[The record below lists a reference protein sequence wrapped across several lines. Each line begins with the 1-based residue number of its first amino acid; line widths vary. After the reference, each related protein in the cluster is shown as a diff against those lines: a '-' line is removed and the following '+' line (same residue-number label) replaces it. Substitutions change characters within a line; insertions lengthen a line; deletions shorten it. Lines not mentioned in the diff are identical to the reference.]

1 MKLRSWITTKG
12 EHDGKEAEAGASGR
26 DSSRGV
32 HDPSAIEHEQDGHG
46 TAGSGDAHCGYR
58 ERAPRHYRR
67 HGAALCALF
76 QKLSCFLDESPVAL
90 RPGSSGGR
98 DRCQGCPGC
107 AASGNGPGA
116 RGLRGRRVVPP
127 AYRLARLHSRSTL
140 NSHSGTKLSA
150 LANPSS
156 TSLNSASSAFSV
168 ISVLN
173 PSFPFSFDCQF
184 STSPSRKCFPC
195 HTSENSPVSPT
206 IATDPKTLVSKSCIC
221 HTSET
226 PRGLLST
233 PAYLLMSSF
242 ASSRLSKGWRNG
254 FVASGAAL
262 IACVISLAA
271 VGKSPVFD
279 EIRASARW
287 LTQ

>member
-1 MKLRSWITTKG
+1 MAIARASTASASTTSGAYALRGVGATPMKLRSWITTKG

-107 AASGNGPGA
+107 AASGKGPGA
-116 RGLRGRRVVPP
+116 RGLRVRRLVPP

-140 NSHSGTKLSA
+140 NSAHSLQITQ
-150 LANPSS
+150 P
-156 TSLNSASSAFSV
+156 
-168 ISVLN
+168 
-173 PSFPFSFDCQF
+173 
-184 STSPSRKCFPC
+184 
-195 HTSENSPVSPT
+195 
-206 IATDPKTLVSKSCIC
+206 
-221 HTSET
+221 
-226 PRGLLST
+226 
-233 PAYLLMSSF
+233 
-242 ASSRLSKGWRNG
+242 
-254 FVASGAAL
+254 VASML
-262 IACVISLAA
+262 SHSIQS
-271 VGKSPVFD
+271 
-279 EIRASARW
+279 
-287 LTQ
+287 T

>member
-1 MKLRSWITTKG
+1 MVSLIRHNCLVPAQPCSPPHAVLLTPAVSLRPV
-12 EHDGKEAEAGASGR
+12 
-26 DSSRGV
+26 SSRCYK
-32 HDPSAIEHEQDGHG
+32 PIAHESSQIPFFVFKRLR
-46 TAGSGDAHCGYR
+46 T
-58 ERAPRHYRR
+58 
-67 HGAALCALF
+67 
-76 QKLSCFLDESPVAL
+76 LSFSVSCKSCV
-90 RPGSSGGR
+90 
-98 DRCQGCPGC
+98 CPFENC
-107 AASGNGPGA
+107 
-116 RGLRGRRVVPP
+116 RVC
-127 AYRLARLHSRSTL
+127 TN

-242 ASSRLSKGWRNG
+242 ASSLFSNG
-254 FVASGAAL
+254 
-262 IACVISLAA
+262 
-271 VGKSPVFD
+271 
-279 EIRASARW
+279 
-287 LTQ
+287 